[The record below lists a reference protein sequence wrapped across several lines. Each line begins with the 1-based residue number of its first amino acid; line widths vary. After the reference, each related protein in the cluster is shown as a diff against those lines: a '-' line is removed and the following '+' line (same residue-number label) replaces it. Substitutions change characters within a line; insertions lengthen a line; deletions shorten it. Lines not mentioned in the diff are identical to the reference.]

1 MAGRGNCGSEGDH
14 AEPGQGPDRLHRAA
28 CAACTSG
35 AYRVIAW
42 WTNAAV
48 VERAAG
54 RAAAHPE
61 KIAERK
67 AIVEPVFGTLRQ
79 WGHDTFLLRGLA
91 KVRAEFSLSA
101 LVYNRRRGLNL
112 VSVADRLRAL
122 GVAVNHA
129 EPSPA

>member
-1 MAGRGNCGSEGDH
+1 M
-14 AEPGQGPDRLHRAA
+14 
-28 CAACTSG
+28 
-35 AYRVIAW
+35 IAW

-79 WGHDTFLLRGLA
+79 WGHVTFLLRGLA

-112 VSVADRLRAL
+112 VSVADRLQVL